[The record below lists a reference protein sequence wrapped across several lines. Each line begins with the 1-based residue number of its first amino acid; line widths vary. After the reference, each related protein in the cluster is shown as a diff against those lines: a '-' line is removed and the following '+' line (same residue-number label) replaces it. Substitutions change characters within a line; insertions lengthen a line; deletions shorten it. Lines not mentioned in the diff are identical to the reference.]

1 MFFLL
6 LCQSET
12 NDVISRSET
21 SVAAGPFLNN
31 FIKEQKH
38 KQWRVYFWWIYY
50 DGRHLGE
57 EMALQAWTTGTP
69 KNIHIHI
76 RNSLLL
82 RARKLSNH
90 IPRSTVRST
99 QQRQKDHFPLPLYC
113 YTIHIDRQQ
122 KKERLKRA
130 TETWF
135 RVHPGSWCW
144 PSQYNNAILQ
154 NSDIT
159 TYVSIWWWRFIVVRG
174 KNI

>member
-135 RVHPGSWCW
+135 GFIRVLGVGLRSIIT
-144 PSQYNNAILQ
+144 QYCKTAILPLMFQ
-154 NSDIT
+154 YGD
-159 TYVSIWWWRFIVVRG
+159 G
-174 KNI
+174 GLL